1 MACGLQSA
9 VRSGAGGDDR
19 EANRC
24 GTMMNSGH
32 LANGPE
38 GYGAIREGA
47 AWARLP
53 ERTVLTASGSDAVRF
68 LDGFTTAAVSRLACG
83 GGTEGF
89 LADARGW
96 VIALVDLV
104 REEDGVR
111 LEAGPGLGHR
121 LLTHLEHFHI
131 REDVSL
137 VDVSP
142 ARTTFVVVGPETPA
156 WLERHVGVA
165 MPEHVLD
172 HHPAVVADGAA
183 AIVRTDWYGMPGVR
197 IQVASD
203 VGERTAAWLAT
214 TGLPLASTAAID
226 TARIEAGNPEP
237 HDIPD
242 KTLPQELDR
251 DARAI
256 SFTKGCY
263 LGQETVAR
271 IDALGH
277 ANRRLVALACRDPLP
292 GAGVMLEAE
301 SIGTVTS
308 ACRSP
313 RLEHGLALAIIHV
326 RGLAAGARLTVSGSD
341 ARVVPFPARLG
352 GGSQA

>member
-1 MACGLQSA
+1 
-9 VRSGAGGDDR
+9 
-19 EANRC
+19 
-24 GTMMNSGH
+24 MMNSGH

-53 ERTVLTASGSDAVRF
+53 ERTVLTASGRDAVRF

-96 VIALVDLV
+96 VIALVDLL
-104 REEDGVR
+104 READGVR

-121 LLTHLEHFHI
+121 LLAHLEHYHI

-137 VDVSP
+137 VDASP
-142 ARTTFVVVGPETPA
+142 ARTTFVVVGPETSA
-156 WLERHVGVA
+156 WLERRVGVA

-183 AIVRTDWYGMPGVR
+183 SIVRTDWYGTPGVR
-197 IQVASD
+197 IQVASE

-214 TGLPLASTAAID
+214 TGLPAASPAAID

-237 HDIPD
+237 HDVPD
-242 KTLPQELDR
+242 KSLPQELDR

-292 GAGVMLEAE
+292 GAGVMLEEE

-308 ACRSP
+308 ACHSP

-352 GGSQA
+352 GGTQA

>member
-1 MACGLQSA
+1 
-9 VRSGAGGDDR
+9 
-19 EANRC
+19 
-24 GTMMNSGH
+24 MNSGH
-32 LANGPE
+32 LADGPE
-38 GYGAIREGA
+38 GYGAIRHGA

-53 ERTVLTASGSDAVRF
+53 ERTVLTVSGRDAVRF

-96 VIALVDLV
+96 VIALVDVL

-111 LEAGPGLGHR
+111 LEAGGGLGHR
-121 LLTHLEHFHI
+121 LLTHLEHYHI
-131 REDVSL
+131 REDVAL
-137 VDVSP
+137 VDASP
-142 ARTTFVVVGPETPA
+142 ARMTFVVVGPETPA

-165 MPEHVLD
+165 IPEHLLD
-172 HHPAVVADGAA
+172 HRPATVADGAA
-183 AIVRTDWYGMPGVR
+183 SVVRTDWYGTSGVR
-197 IQVASD
+197 IQVARD
-203 VGERTAAWLAT
+203 LGERTAAWLTT
-214 TGLPLASTAAID
+214 TGLPLASHAALD
-226 TARIEAGNPEP
+226 TARIEAGHPEP
-237 HDIPD
+237 HDVPD
-242 KTLPQELDR
+242 RTLPQELDR

-277 ANRRLVALACRDPLP
+277 ANRRLVALACREPTP
-292 GAGVMLEAE
+292 GAAVMLAAE

-308 ACRSP
+308 ACHSP

-326 RGLAAGARLTVSGSD
+326 RGLAVGARLTVSGND
-341 ARVVPFPARLG
+341 AQVVPFPGKMSG
-352 GGSQA
+352 GTQA